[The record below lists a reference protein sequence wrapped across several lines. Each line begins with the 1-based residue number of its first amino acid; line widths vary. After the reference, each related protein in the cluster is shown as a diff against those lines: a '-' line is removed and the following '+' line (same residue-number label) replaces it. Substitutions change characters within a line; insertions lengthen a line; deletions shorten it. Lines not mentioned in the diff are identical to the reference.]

1 MSAVMW
7 DMQEQVPYSATLA
20 ESTRTANVAAFRAR
34 PPVASPAE
42 AMKMDRNAR
51 MFESL
56 MEAAQ
61 QALDDD
67 DALPSLSAL
76 ENFKAL
82 LRLLP
87 AELPATEAYISP
99 SGSICFDW
107 DSDPSCQLSIL
118 LKDKNQIAFAAYF
131 SGEKVHGSTRFSSHE
146 LPEIMA
152 SVAKRWVRNRRA

>member
-1 MSAVMW
+1 MNAVMW
-7 DMQEQVPYSATLA
+7 DTQEQVPYSATLA
-20 ESTRTANVAAFRAR
+20 EATRTANAAAFRAV

-42 AMKMDRNAR
+42 SMNIERNVR
-51 MFESL
+51 LRDSL
-56 MEAAQ
+56 REAVQ
-61 QALDDD
+61 QASKED
-67 DALPSLSAL
+67 DALPSLSAS
-76 ENFKAL
+76 ENFEAL

-118 LKDKNQIAFAAYF
+118 LKDKNQVAFAAYF

-152 SVAKRWVRNRRA
+152 TVVKRWVRNRRA